1 MLSPQSTDMAK
12 YNVIINTEEDLL
24 DSWLDSNVPH
34 MAFGYCEISLEE
46 CVDNGDGTYTASY
59 ESFELSSARTFT
71 YVHPV
76 NGETT
81 YTLVAGEYGV
91 KP

>member
-1 MLSPQSTDMAK
+1 MAK
-12 YNVIINTEEDLL
+12 YTVRITSEDDLL
-24 DSWLDSNVPH
+24 TTWLDSKVPH
-34 MAFGYCEISLEE
+34 MAFGYCEVELEE

-59 ESFELSSARTFT
+59 ESFELSSPKTFT
-71 YVHPV
+71 YVDPV

-81 YTLVAGEYGV
+81 YTLAVGEYGI